1 MNMDVLFLSLI
12 IVALGY
18 GVVMFMEHK
27 DYLQQK
33 FRELFRR

>member
-18 GVVMFMEHK
+18 SVVMFMEHK

-33 FRELFRR
+33 LKDIFRR

>member
-18 GVVMFMEHK
+18 GVVMFIEHK

-33 FRELFRR
+33 LRELFRR